1 MIDESKLIFFTGAP
15 GSKWSAVSNVLSMT
29 KKININTTDRN
40 EDREYTHP
48 TKFNKAQHLGS
59 YFGTGME
66 FGEGW
71 HEINKFS
78 KQEILNEID
87 KAWKEEK
94 RTDYRIVKSHM
105 ISNNLDFIAET
116 FPKSKIVIVFRP
128 IESCYKGWFGEGGFD
143 ITYPKYHGYY
153 KDEQTAREYIK
164 EETKDARQWIFNR
177 NLTIHTATSKHWKDY
192 WDITDSQNR
201 FIKSIEGYFFEKK
214 DPSRDVSLDTH
225 IAYYNFDKIDERL

>member
-29 KKININTTDRN
+29 KRININTTDRR

-71 HEINKFS
+71 HEINKFT

-87 KAWKEEK
+87 KAWEEK
-94 RTDYRIVKSHM
+94 NPTEYRIVKSHM

-116 FPKSKIVIVFRP
+116 FPESKIMVVFRP
-128 IESCYKGWFGEGGFD
+128 IESCYKGWFGAGGFD

-153 KDEQTAREYIK
+153 KDEETARELIK
-164 EETKDARQWIFNR
+164 EETKDARQWIFNN
-177 NLTIHTATSKHWKDY
+177 NLTVHTATSKHWKDY
-192 WDITDSQNR
+192 WDITDSENR